1 MKKIAQTII
10 TIFVI
15 SILVYLIVYL
25 VKKDEPQAPL
35 KLSYQLIQNDIDGN
49 ICESQLTFH
58 NTGKDTLHQD
68 WVLHYCQMSL
78 APLTLPDEQIH
89 IEQVCASYHT
99 VTPTAL
105 FEPLAPG
112 ESRTFTVRHKSNVL
126 RKSGL
131 PQGAFIVLADQE
143 PITVPVELICTEDGS
158 EYRRGITYFPY
169 ADGEWMYEQNARFE
183 VSPQG
188 AGEADGK
195 HVVHELPKR
204 GDVQWTSQSSLSE
217 GGLHLL
223 PTPKHYTLTGGTC
236 NIKKAVIDKHLLGEN
251 GELFMCH
258 EGWRAPEGYS
268 LTITED
274 TIHILAPDEAGA
286 FYAEQTL
293 TQLSEKY
300 EGEIPCLTMTD
311 YPDLRHRGLMV
322 DIARNYTPKEEIL
335 RLIDDLSLYK
345 MNVLHLHLTDDEAW
359 RLEIPGLPE
368 LTEVGGRR
376 GYTTDERECLYPSYC
391 GGWDMNDPTSTANGY
406 LTREDYIEILRYAKA
421 HHIRVIPEIDM
432 PGHMRAAIKSMEAR
446 YHKYIDTDPAK
457 ATEYLLTDFND
468 TSVYLSA
475 QYYTDNVICIALPS
489 CYTFIQKVVDEVVAM
504 YEEADAP
511 LYVFHV
517 GGDEVAKN
525 AWTGSPICQAYMAEK
540 GMTSTYDLK
549 DEFIAQVLDIL
560 SAKGLQTEGWE
571 EIAMRKGVANPKF
584 ANSNVL
590 SHCWN
595 SVPEWRGDEVP
606 YRLANAGYPVLL
618 GCVTNLYLDM
628 SYVNHEEERALHW
641 GGYTD
646 EYTTFDFLPFDL
658 YRSVRRTMKGLPR
671 DVEAY
676 ANSDKVQLDPAAKKN
691 IVGLQAQLF
700 AETIRSVEQLEDYIF
715 PKLFGVAERAWHSY
729 PDFGRFNKD
738 GSLKAEEEI
747 VNYQLSLINFNNEIT
762 TYDIPWLAARGRH
775 FHLTQPGIHRDGDMV
790 YMNHPAADA
799 VIRYTLDGSPV
810 TEHSTAYKGAFEC
823 TEVDIIH
830 AKAFYC
836 GMESNTTHLR

>member
-1 MKKIAQTII
+1 MKKIIRTLLC
-10 TIFVI
+10 IFV
-15 SILVYLIVYL
+15 LGVLAYLIVYL
-25 VKKDEPQAPL
+25 IKRDEPQTPL
-35 KLSYQLIQNDIDGN
+35 KLSYQLIQNDVDGN

-58 NTGKDTLHQD
+58 NTGKDTLRQD
-68 WVLHYCQMSL
+68 WTLHYCQMSL
-78 APLTLPDEQIH
+78 APLTLPNEQIH

-143 PITVPVELICTEDGS
+143 PITVPVTLICTEDGS
-158 EYRRGITYFPY
+158 EYKRGIDYFPY
-169 ADGEWMYEQNARFE
+169 ADGEWMWEQNARFE
-183 VSPQG
+183 TQN
-188 AGEADGK
+188 AEHRTQNGE
-195 HVVHELPKR
+195 P
-204 GDVQWTSQSSLSE
+204 
-217 GGLHLL
+217 LHLI
-223 PTPKHYTLTGGTC
+223 PTPKAYTLTGSTC
-236 NIKKAVIDKHLLGEN
+236 DVKKAVIDKHLLGEN
-251 GELFMCH
+251 GEHFMCN

-293 TQLSEKY
+293 VQLSEKY

-311 YPDLRHRGLMV
+311 YPDLSHRGLML

-335 RLIDDLSLYK
+335 RLIDDLALYK

-368 LTEVGGRR
+368 LTEVGSRR
-376 GYTTDERECLYPSYC
+376 GYTTDERDCLHPAYN

-511 LYVFHV
+511 LHVFHV

-560 SAKGLQTEGWE
+560 STKGLQTEGWE

-676 ANSDKVQLDPAAKKN
+676 AQSDKVQLDPAAKKN

-700 AETIRSVEQLEDYIF
+700 AETIRSVEQLEDYIY
-715 PKLFGVAERAWHSY
+715 PKLFGVAERGWHAN
-729 PDFGRFNKD
+729 PDFSDYLGALND
-738 GSLKAEEEI
+738 
-747 VNYQLSLINFNNEIT
+747 FNNEIT
-762 TYDIPWLAARGRH
+762 IYDMPWLAARGRH
-775 FHLTQPGIHRDGDMV
+775 FHLTQPGIHRDGELV

-810 TEHSTAYKGAFEC
+810 TEHSKEYKGAFEC

>member
-1 MKKIAQTII
+1 MKKIIRTLLC
-10 TIFVI
+10 IFV
-15 SILVYLIVYL
+15 LGVLAYLIVYL
-25 VKKDEPQAPL
+25 IKRDEPQTPL
-35 KLSYQLIQNDIDGN
+35 KLSYQLIQNDVDGN

-58 NTGKDTLHQD
+58 NTGKDTLRQD
-68 WVLHYCQMSL
+68 WTLHYCQMSL
-78 APLTLPDEQIH
+78 APLTLPNEQIH

-143 PITVPVELICTEDGS
+143 PITVPVTLICTEDGS
-158 EYRRGITYFPY
+158 EYKRGIDYFPY
-169 ADGEWMYEQNARFE
+169 ADGEWMWEQNARFE
-183 VSPQG
+183 TQN
-188 AGEADGK
+188 AEHRTQNGE
-195 HVVHELPKR
+195 P
-204 GDVQWTSQSSLSE
+204 
-217 GGLHLL
+217 LHLI
-223 PTPKHYTLTGGTC
+223 PTPKAYTLTGSTC
-236 NIKKAVIDKHLLGEN
+236 DVKKAVIDKHLLGEN
-251 GELFMCH
+251 GEHFMCN

-293 TQLSEKY
+293 VQLSEKY

-311 YPDLRHRGLMV
+311 YPDLSHRGLML

-335 RLIDDLSLYK
+335 RLIDDLALYK

-368 LTEVGGRR
+368 LTEVGSRR
-376 GYTTDERECLYPSYC
+376 GYTTDERDCLHPAYN

-511 LYVFHV
+511 LHVFHV

-560 SAKGLQTEGWE
+560 STKGLQTEGWE

-676 ANSDKVQLDPAAKKN
+676 AQSDKVQLDPAAKKN
-691 IVGLQAQLF
+691 IIGLQAQLF
-700 AETIRSVEQLEDYIF
+700 AETIRSVEQLEDYIY
-715 PKLFGVAERAWHSY
+715 PKLFGVAERGWHAN
-729 PDFGRFNKD
+729 PDFSDYLGALND
-738 GSLKAEEEI
+738 
-747 VNYQLSLINFNNEIT
+747 FNNEIT
-762 TYDIPWLAARGRH
+762 IYDMPWLAARGRH
-775 FHLTQPGIHRDGDMV
+775 FHLTQPGIHRDGELV
-790 YMNHPAADA
+790 YMNHPAAGA

-810 TEHSTAYKGAFEC
+810 TEHSKEYKGAFEC

>member
-1 MKKIAQTII
+1 MKKIIRTLLC
-10 TIFVI
+10 IFV
-15 SILVYLIVYL
+15 LGVLAYLIVYL
-25 VKKDEPQAPL
+25 IKRDEPQTPL
-35 KLSYQLIQNDIDGN
+35 KLSYQLIQNDVDGN

-58 NTGKDTLHQD
+58 NTGKDTLRQD
-68 WVLHYCQMSL
+68 WTLHYCQMSL
-78 APLTLPDEQIH
+78 APLTLPNEQIH

-143 PITVPVELICTEDGS
+143 PITVPVTLICTEDGS
-158 EYRRGITYFPY
+158 EYKRGIDYFPY
-169 ADGEWMYEQNARFE
+169 ADGEWMWEQNARFE
-183 VSPQG
+183 TQN
-188 AGEADGK
+188 AEHRTQNGE
-195 HVVHELPKR
+195 P
-204 GDVQWTSQSSLSE
+204 
-217 GGLHLL
+217 LHLI
-223 PTPKHYTLTGGTC
+223 PTPKAYTLTGSTC
-236 NIKKAVIDKHLLGEN
+236 DVKKAVIDKHLLGEN
-251 GELFMCH
+251 GEHFMCN

-293 TQLSEKY
+293 VQLSEKY

-311 YPDLRHRGLMV
+311 YPDLSHRGLML

-335 RLIDDLSLYK
+335 RLIDDLALYK

-368 LTEVGGRR
+368 LTEVGSRR
-376 GYTTDERECLYPSYC
+376 GYTTDERDCLHPAYN

-511 LYVFHV
+511 LHVFHV

-560 SAKGLQTEGWE
+560 STKGLQTEGWE

-676 ANSDKVQLDPAAKKN
+676 AQSDKVQLDPAAKKN
-691 IVGLQAQLF
+691 IIGLQAQLF
-700 AETIRSVEQLEDYIF
+700 AETIRSVEQLEDYIY
-715 PKLFGVAERAWHSY
+715 PKLFGVAERGWHAN
-729 PDFGRFNKD
+729 PDFSDYLGALND
-738 GSLKAEEEI
+738 
-747 VNYQLSLINFNNEIT
+747 FNNEIT
-762 TYDIPWLAARGRH
+762 IYDMPWLAARGRH
-775 FHLTQPGIHRDGDMV
+775 FHLTQPGIHRDGELV

-810 TEHSTAYKGAFEC
+810 TEHSKEYKGAFEC